1 MHLVGVSI
9 VSKQKDNHGVVS
21 KSRADRR
28 SIYTNSCADLPFTI
42 RSCDCFLL
50 KLALLCLALSFLS
63 NFLEQEGQ
71 TLDAVLVLVVFG
83 FGAMISY

>member
-1 MHLVGVSI
+1 MHLIGVSI
-9 VSKQKDNHGVVS
+9 DSKQKDNHGVVS

-28 SIYTNSCADLPFTI
+28 PIYTNSCAHLPFRI

-50 KLALLCLALSFLS
+50 KLALLCLALSFT
-63 NFLEQEGQ
+63 EQEGQ
-71 TLDAVLVLVVFG
+71 TLDVVLVFFIFG